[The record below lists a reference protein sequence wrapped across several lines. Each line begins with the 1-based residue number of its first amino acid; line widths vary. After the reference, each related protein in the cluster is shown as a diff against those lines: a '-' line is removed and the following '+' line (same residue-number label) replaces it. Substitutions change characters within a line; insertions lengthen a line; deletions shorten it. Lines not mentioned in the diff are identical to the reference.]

1 MSRLS
6 VTMAAR
12 EVVAARTPFVQRRGD
27 FSDPGVALDEI
38 LSLRAAQEPLVLRV
52 DAVGGTREE
61 REAVGGDHSDWLCD
75 SDGSEPRRIP
85 MPRWDFESGVPG
97 SRPGL
102 NWSKHAEW
110 IDAWETCDR
119 AEWLLNGASHGAMA
133 GPIDYRR
140 SVVLGACAC
149 ADLLLP
155 ELPEDYYLRSPL
167 VACLAEAKRWCGGRP
182 ARRPVLHTGWDV
194 TLRVGMLAAGGDR
207 RVTLTTEDAAWAAY
221 YALAA
226 AVNAEAFGD
235 DTYSAAVGA
244 CGRHA
249 DWAQV
254 AEAADAVRA
263 AVPTIVVL
271 RQAADSLAAAD
282 HVHRV

>member
-1 MSRLS
+1 
-6 VTMAAR
+6 MAAR
-12 EVVAARTPFVQRRGD
+12 EVIAVGEPFVQRRGE
-27 FSDPGVALDEI
+27 FSDAGVAIDE
-38 LSLRAAQEPLVLRV
+38 LMSLRAAQEPLVLRV
-52 DAVGGTREE
+52 NAVGGTRAQ
-61 REAVGGDHSDWLCD
+61 REMVGGDRSDWLCD
-75 SDGSEPRRIP
+75 SDGSEPMRLPR
-85 MPRWDFESGVPG
+85 PRWDFESGVPG

-102 NWSKHAEW
+102 NWSKHSEW

-119 AEWLLNGASHGAMA
+119 AEWLLNGAAHGAMA

-167 VACLAEAKRWCGGRP
+167 VACVAEAKRWCGGRP
-182 ARRPVLHTGWDV
+182 ARRTVLHTGWDV